1 MPNLTRDMIVVT
13 LFGALAGLACYAMFE
28 WITEIRG
35 FDTLSL
41 GASVF
46 AACFFG
52 GALTM
57 TGPVHLVRSLLPAA
71 GFGVVVAV
79 FILWA
84 SLRFTNA
91 EAFIETGHPVGVVF
105 VLFIIA
111 LPFLIAGAGAETS
124 PKRYADLFDA
134 SWGAVTRVIVS
145 AAFTGLFWLLLFL
158 SDALLQLVGI
168 TLIEALI
175 DIDPAPPVITGAVF
189 GLAIVVT
196 HELSDMISPQLI
208 LRLLRLLLPMIT
220 VVVTVFV
227 IALPFRGLSNL
238 FGSLSAG
245 GVMIGMGMI
254 ATALVSAAI
263 DRSSEQGVQ
272 RRWMKGFVQVLA
284 CLVPVLGGLAITAVW
299 IRVQEYGW
307 TPDRL
312 GAATIA
318 GTIFAYGVVYAGS
331 VLLRGDWAHR
341 LRQGN
346 IALALGVIA
355 VLALWL
361 TPALNPQAISA
372 RSQVA
377 RLDAGEALVK
387 LPLYEMAH
395 EWGRAGV
402 AQVSMLKD
410 RFEAEDD
417 TAGLRLISKA
427 LEAANSYEFEI
438 DTAQAS
444 NSQQALELDMSLP
457 VFPKGSALPSEVF
470 SGTDYQLSE
479 VFDVCL
485 PRDEL
490 DAKNCVLIFVPGDG
504 DQKTHFVLFS
514 RIQDTQQVIWTFT
527 REDAKT
533 TIGHR
538 QFIMLS
544 DAAKQ
549 DLLNGVYTVGAPR
562 WSSVQIGGDNV
573 HPSPWSPAQ

>member
-13 LFGALAGLACYAMFE
+13 LFGALAGLACYALFE
-28 WITEIRG
+28 WITEVRG
-35 FDTLSL
+35 FDTLTL
-41 GASVF
+41 GVSVF
-46 AACFFG
+46 ATCFFA

-57 TGPVHLVRSLLPAA
+57 TGPVHLGRSLVPAA
-71 GFGVVVAV
+71 GFGVGVTAL
-79 FILWA
+79 ILWA
-84 SLRFTNA
+84 SLRFLDA
-91 EAFIETGHPVGVVF
+91 ETFIETGHPIGVIF
-105 VLFIIA
+105 VLFVIA
-111 LPFLIAGAGAETS
+111 LPFLTAGAIAGKS
-124 PKRYADLFDA
+124 PRRYADLFDV

-175 DIDPAPPVITGAVF
+175 DIDPAPPVITGAIF

-196 HELSDMISPQLI
+196 HELSDMVSPQLI

-220 VVVTVFV
+220 FVVTVFV

-245 GVMIGMGMI
+245 GVMIGMGM
-254 ATALVSAAI
+254 TAITLVSAAV
-263 DRSSEQGVQ
+263 DRSPEQGVQ

-284 CLVPVLGGLAITAVW
+284 CLVPILGGLAISAVW
-299 IRVQEYGW
+299 VRVQDYGW

-312 GAATIA
+312 VAATIA
-318 GTIFAYGVVYAGS
+318 GVIFAYGVVYAGS
-331 VLLRGDWAHR
+331 VLLRGDWSHR

-346 IALALGVIA
+346 IALALGVMAI
-355 VLALWL
+355 LALWL

-377 RLDAGEALVK
+377 RLDAGEAMAK

-395 EWGRAGV
+395 RWGRAG
-402 AQVSMLKD
+402 QEHVSLLKA
-410 RFEAEDD
+410 RFEAEGH
-417 TAGLRLISKA
+417 TTGLHLISKA
-427 LEAANSYEFEI
+427 QEAANSYEFEV
-438 DTAQAS
+438 DTAQAN
-444 NSQQALELDMSLP
+444 NSQQALELDTSLP
-457 VFPKGSALPSEVF
+457 VFPEGSALPSEVF

-485 PRDEL
+485 PRDERA
-490 DAKNCVLIFVPGDG
+490 AKNCVLIFVPGDG
-504 DQKTHFVLFS
+504 DQKPHFVLFS

-527 REDAKT
+527 KEDAKA
-533 TIGHR
+533 TIGPR

-544 DAAKQ
+544 VAAKQ

-573 HPSPWSPAQ
+573 HPAPWSSAH